1 MNSNLLNSY
10 NKYVIANYKKFPV
23 CLVRGE
29 GSRVWDDEGNA
40 YLDLF
45 PGWGCGLLGH
55 CPPLIVEAVKNQIGK
70 LIHVPNSWYTEP
82 QGMLAEALAT
92 RTGWG
97 GQCFFCNS
105 GTEAN
110 EAAIKASRLTGKSKI
125 VAFTNSFHG
134 RTMGAL
140 SITGQPGKAAPF
152 EPLLPG
158 VKFLKYGDFKSLKK
172 GITKRTAMVMIE
184 PIQGEAGVLTLPKGF
199 LTAVRERCTEVGALL
214 AIDEVQ
220 TGMGRT
226 GKWFG
231 YQHEGIKP
239 DIITLAKGLGGG
251 LPLGAMIALGES
263 AKLFTPGTHG
273 STFGGN
279 PISVAASRA
288 AISVIEDDQLLSRIT
303 AFGELIINT
312 AQTFPKVKEVRGAGL
327 LIGIEFIEP
336 IGSEILAALE
346 DRGFLVNSPNPTT
359 IRISPPL
366 IAAETDVNDFL
377 VALRAILIG
386 RL

>member
-1 MNSNLLNSY
+1 MSISEQWNDVFTSNYGSPRLLLTEGKGLHVKDSNGREFRDFLGGIATNIVGHAHPKVIKAVEDQIRTLSHVSNLYAHPQVLEL
-10 NKYVIANYKKFPV
+10 AKKLQA
-23 CLVRGE
+23 LVG
-29 GSRVWDDEGNA
+29 DESA
-40 YLDLF
+40 R
-45 PGWGCGLLGH
+45 
-55 CPPLIVEAVKNQIGK
+55 I
-70 LIHVPNSWYTEP
+70 
-82 QGMLAEALAT
+82 
-92 RTGWG
+92 
-97 GQCFFCNS
+97 FFCNS
-105 GTEAN
+105 GAEAN
-110 EAAIKASRLTGKSKI
+110 EAAIKASRLTGKSRI

-134 RTMGAL
+134 RTIGAL

-214 AIDEVQ
+214 GIDEVQ

-231 YQHEGIKP
+231 YQHEEIKP

-288 AISVIEDDQLLSRIT
+288 AISVIEEDHLLPKIT
-303 AFGELIINT
+303 SFGELIINT

-336 IGSEILAALE
+336 IGAEILAALE

-366 IAAETDVNDFL
+366 IAAETDINDFL
-377 VALRAILIG
+377 VALRSILVG